1 MLDILSVAR
10 YNKKF
15 NYINRIK
22 FLTDWHR
29 LCFVGDCPSMR
40 KEPWWFFSIGSM
52 DVVYD
57 PVDWPSRA
65 GGQQTV
71 KK

>member
-1 MLDILSVAR
+1 
-10 YNKKF
+10 
-15 NYINRIK
+15 
-22 FLTDWHR
+22 
-29 LCFVGDCPSMR
+29 MR

-71 KK
+71 KVKEVQNETKRNANGGGIDPGRSSGRHRMGVKHGGHG